1 MKETKFKKDIEY
13 LFDCDYFSDDFDPAG
28 NEVHKKY
35 ARKLVLE
42 NNWKEIFE
50 SIKEYVVEKVKTED
64 QIINFVSHY
73 MGYGF
78 TRKVIDY
85 PYQFVAYFYKH
96 FDVDKNWENG
106 GERIDD
112 FATSIL
118 ENSGCI
124 DLVKNPYYDTAK
136 DKKLLDEIEKIK

>member
-1 MKETKFKKDIEY
+1 M
-13 LFDCDYFSDDFDPAG
+13 
-28 NEVHKKY
+28 
-35 ARKLVLE
+35 E

-124 DLVKNPYYDTAK
+124 DLVKDPYYNTAK
-136 DKKLLDEIEKIK
+136 DKKLLDEIKKAK